1 MLKDITHGAIRSVA
15 LALVFIFIYILA
27 RFRNLGFS
35 VGSVVALALD
45 TLIVIGFYSICYGWI
60 GFSLEIDQ
68 TFIGAI
74 LTVIGYSINDKVVV
88 FDRIRENMKLHP
100 KNTPSIIA
108 NAKLRILSPPSI
120 NIDNN
125 TINVENDVLIVRVNV

>member
-1 MLKDITHGAIRSVA
+1 MKI
-15 LALVFIFIYILA
+15 
-27 RFRNLGFS
+27 
-35 VGSVVALALD
+35 
-45 TLIVIGFYSICYGWI
+45 
-60 GFSLEIDQ
+60 E
-68 TFIGAI
+68 
-74 LTVIGYSINDKVVV
+74 DKV
-88 FDRIRENMKLHP
+88 P